1 MGVSSVI
8 NVHTSRDTMSDEEN
22 DVFSG
27 SVTSQPQMVNVQ
39 TSGPMY
45 MVERSS
51 APKVIGILVIIYGV
65 FMVLA
70 SLFGLVNL
78 GMEDPNGEA
87 LLPAW
92 LVIGQILTGVVISG
106 ATAYAGFLMF
116 SYKKQGI
123 WIALGAIGVGWVFNS
138 IWTYLSTDYALE
150 SSPDA
155 AELGGLSEL
164 VAGGSAICGLFCA
177 AICGLIVAIPL
188 FMANSGME

>member
-1 MGVSSVI
+1 
-8 NVHTSRDTMSDEEN
+8 MSDEEN

-45 MVERSS
+45 IVERSS
-51 APKVIGILVIIYGV
+51 APQVIGILVIIYGV
-65 FMVLA
+65 LMVLA
-70 SLFGLVNL
+70 SLLGLL
-78 GMEDPNGEA
+78 GLGGGPNGEV

-92 LVIGQILTGVVISG
+92 LIIGQTLTGVVISG

-123 WIALGAIGVGWVFNS
+123 WIALGAIGAGWATNS
-138 IWTYLSTDYALE
+138 IWTYFSTDYMVNA
-150 SSPDA
+150 SPDSS
-155 AELGGLSEL
+155 ELGGLSEIM
-164 VAGGSAICGLFCA
+164 AGGSAICGLFCA

>member
-1 MGVSSVI
+1 
-8 NVHTSRDTMSDEEN
+8 MSDEEN

-51 APKVIGILVIIYGV
+51 APQVIGILVIIYGV
-65 FMVLA
+65 LMVLA
-70 SLFGLVNL
+70 SLLGLL
-78 GMEDPNGEA
+78 GLGGGPNGEVI
-87 LLPAW
+87 LPAW
-92 LVIGQILTGVVISG
+92 LIIGQTLTGVVIRG

-123 WIALGAIGVGWVFNS
+123 WIAFGAIGAGWLFNS
-138 IWTYLSTDYALE
+138 IWTYLSTDYMLNA
-150 SSPDA
+150 SPDSS
-155 AELGGLSEL
+155 ELGGLSEIM
-164 VAGGSAICGLFCA
+164 AGGSAICGLFCA

>member
-1 MGVSSVI
+1 
-8 NVHTSRDTMSDEEN
+8 MSDEEN

-51 APKVIGILVIIYGV
+51 APQVIGILVIIYGV
-65 FMVLA
+65 LLLLA
-70 SLFGLVNL
+70 SLFGLVD
-78 GMEDPNGEA
+78 GFRQS
-87 LLPAW
+87 LLTAS
-92 LVIGQILTGVVISG
+92 VIGQILTGVVNSG

-123 WIALGAIGVGWVFNS
+123 WIAFGAIGAGWANSS
-138 IWTYLSTDYALE
+138 IWTYFRTRSMISA
-150 SSPDA
+150 SPDSS
-155 AELGGLSEL
+155 ELGGLSEIITT
-164 VAGGSAICGLFCA
+164 GGAVYGLFCS

-188 FMANSGME
+188 FMANSVME